1 MDLHK
6 LPKDILIEIV
16 KKTFDFSKLSIE
28 EVERL
33 YGPLHN
39 KFKQKCLDE
48 ERKNG
53 KLLKEK
59 FYVGDL
65 YIETRFSR
73 ILIGRICQISVDF
86 LECRYDLK
94 YRTLETYSTE
104 EDLINR
110 ISEILKVSPINKS
123 DKQIEEIIFTTKML
137 IKTLQD
143 NEKISDI
150 QYKYFPST

>member
-33 YGPLHN
+33 YGPLHDN
-39 KFKQKCLDE
+39 FKQKCLDE

-65 YIETRFSR
+65 YVETRFSR
-73 ILIGRICQISVDF
+73 IKIGRNLSISVDF
-86 LECRYDLK
+86 LESRYDLK
-94 YRTLETYSTE
+94 YRTLETYNTE

-110 ISEILKVSPINKS
+110 ISEILKVSPLNKS
-123 DKQIEEIIFTTKML
+123 DNQIEEIIFTTTLL

-150 QYKYFPST
+150 QYKYFPSA

>member
-33 YGPLHN
+33 YGPLHD

-53 KLLKEK
+53 KLLKER
-59 FYVGDL
+59 FYVGNL
-65 YIETRFSR
+65 YIETRCARR
-73 ILIGRICQISVDF
+73 ILIGRICQINVDF
-86 LECRYDLK
+86 KESRYDLK
-94 YRTLETYSTE
+94 YRTLETYNTE

-110 ISEILKVSPINKS
+110 ISEILKFSHT

>member
-16 KKTFDFSKLSIE
+16 RKTFDFSKFSIE
-28 EVERL
+28 EVERM
-33 YGPLHN
+33 YGPLHD

-48 ERKNG
+48 ECKNE
-53 KLLKEK
+53 KLLKER
-59 FYVGDL
+59 FHVGNLYV
-65 YIETRFSR
+65 ETRFSR
-73 ILIGRICQISVDF
+73 ILVGRICQISVDF
-86 LECRYDLK
+86 KESKYYLK
-94 YRTLETYSTE
+94 YRTLETYNTE

-110 ISEILKVSPINKS
+110 ISEILKVSINKT